1 MQNSKVINSINISKP
16 KKDWKGF
23 FLLLPI
29 AVFVIMFSYVPL
41 AGWYFSLIEY
51 KIGRPILECKFVGLE
66 NFRNLFATKS
76 FSRVLTN
83 TLIFSGIKYAML
95 FIPPIFA
102 ILLNEIANVRF
113 KKVVQTI
120 TTLPYFISWV
130 IIYGLCYALF
140 SMDGLVN
147 TVLEPLGISQSL
159 LIEKDAVYTFQS
171 AIYLWK
177 TLGWNSII
185 YIAAIT
191 AIDQGLYEAA
201 AIDGAGRFRQALHVT
216 LPGILPT
223 LFVLLLLG
231 IADLINNGM
240 DQYFVFQNS
249 VTYNRLE
256 TLELY
261 TYKQGLELM
270 DYSYATAVGIFKSL
284 ISIILLFATNIF
296 AKKVRGDSII

>member
-1 MQNSKVINSINISKP
+1 MQSSQVINPINLRKP
-16 KKDWKGF
+16 KKDWAGF
-23 FLLLPI
+23 FLLLPV
-29 AVFVIMFSYVPL
+29 AVFIIMFSYVPL

-76 FSRVLTN
+76 FARVLTN
-83 TLIFSGIKYAML
+83 TLIFSGLKYAML
-95 FIPPIFA
+95 FLPPIFA
-102 ILLNEIANVRF
+102 ILLNEITNIRF
-113 KKVVQTI
+113 KKAVQTI
-120 TTLPYFISWV
+120 TTLPHFISWV

-140 SMDGLVN
+140 STDGLVN
-147 TVLEPLGISQSL
+147 TLLGPLGVNQSL
-159 LIEKDAVYTFQS
+159 LIDKNAVYGFQS
-171 AIYLWK
+171 LIYLWK

-191 AIDQGLYEAA
+191 AIDQELYEAA
-201 AIDGAGRFRQALHVT
+201 AIDGAGRFRQALHITV
-216 LPGILPT
+216 PGILPT

-249 VTYNRLE
+249 VTYNKLE

-261 TYKQGLELM
+261 TYKQGLKLM
-270 DYSYATAVGIFKSL
+270 DYSYATAVGIFKSV
-284 ISIILLFATNIF
+284 ISITLLFSTNAL
-296 AKKVRGDSII
+296 AKKVRGESIV

>member
-120 TTLPYFISWV
+120 TTLPHFISWV

>member
-1 MQNSKVINSINISKP
+1 MQSSKVVNSINISKP

-29 AVFVIMFSYVPL
+29 AVFIIMFSYVPL

-102 ILLNEIANVRF
+102 ILLNEITNVRF

-120 TTLPYFISWV
+120 TTLPHFISWV

-140 SMDGLVN
+140 STDGLVN
-147 TVLEPLGISQSL
+147 IVLEPMGISQSL

-171 AIYLWK
+171 VIYLWK

-296 AKKVRGDSII
+296 AKKVRGNSII

>member
-16 KKDWKGF
+16 KKDWRGF

-120 TTLPYFISWV
+120 TTLPHFISWV

-140 SMDGLVN
+140 STDGLIN
-147 TVLEPLGISQSL
+147 ILLEPLGISQSL

-171 AIYLWK
+171 TIYLWK